1 MESTILHIGY
11 PKTATTWFQQVFYP
25 SVPDIFFA
33 SRSDVFEKL
42 VFLDTCAFKADEAKL
57 WFRTESG
64 NKRLVICD
72 EILLGGL
79 DIGFGSG
86 EFVQLMAE
94 RLHQVFPN
102 PEVVIFIRNQHT
114 ALESAYS
121 HYIMCGGTYSV
132 RRFFG
137 IKPVYGKPFM
147 GYHLFNPKLFEY
159 DRVMKLY
166 SSVFGESNLHVFLYE
181 DFLDNPNH
189 FIDTYCSQLRLQRP
203 KEINWGKLNVRP
215 SGLMLQKQ
223 RFLNRFSYGNTPYKQ
238 YFFNI
243 PGLYRASRSLTAAV
257 DSHFTLPP
265 FRFSSRIHE
274 WIENRYIKSNQQL
287 TQWVDGNQL
296 ARWGYPM

>member
-25 SVPDIFFA
+25 LIPNICFA
-33 SRSDVFEKL
+33 NRSDVFEKF
-42 VFLDTCAFKADEAKL
+42 VFLDTCSFNADEAKQ
-57 WFRTESG
+57 WFKSLAG
-64 NKRLVICD
+64 SKRLVICD

-86 EFVQLMAE
+86 EFVQYMAE

-121 HYIMCGGTYSV
+121 HYIMSGGTYSV
-132 RRFFG
+132 ERFLG
-137 IKPVYGKPFM
+137 IKSIYSKPFM
-147 GYHLFNPKLFEY
+147 GYHLFNPKFFEY
-159 DRVMKLY
+159 DRMIKLY

-181 DFLDNPNH
+181 DFLANPNH
-189 FIDTYCSQLRLQRP
+189 FIDTYCSQLQLQRP
-203 KEINWGKLNVRP
+203 KEIKWGKLNVRP
-215 SGLMLQKQ
+215 SSLMLQKQ

-243 PGLYRASRSLTAAV
+243 PGFYRVSRSLTAALE
-257 DSHFTLPP
+257 SHLVLPP
-265 FRFSSRIHE
+265 FKFSSKIHE
-274 WIENRYIKSNQQL
+274 WIDNRYRTSNQLL

-296 ARWGYPM
+296 AKWGFPM